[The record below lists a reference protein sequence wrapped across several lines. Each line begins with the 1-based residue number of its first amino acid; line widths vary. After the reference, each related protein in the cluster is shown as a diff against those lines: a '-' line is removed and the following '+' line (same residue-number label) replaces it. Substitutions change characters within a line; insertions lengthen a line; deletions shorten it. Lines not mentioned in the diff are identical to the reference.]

1 MSNVI
6 VTFIFFDRACWAKET
21 LMEQVVHNTVIGMD
35 VHQSKLVCCAMW
47 QAGHELKAEK
57 KTFGTFRGDKKTMA
71 LWCASFH
78 PDLVI
83 MESAGIY
90 TEKIIAAFIRKRF
103 DL

>member
-1 MSNVI
+1 
-6 VTFIFFDRACWAKET
+6 
-21 LMEQVVHNTVIGMD
+21 MEQVVHNTVIGMD

-90 TEKIIAAFIRKRF
+90 WMSPYAFLEKVGIRAAVVNARHVKQMEGKKNRYG
-103 DL
+103 